1 MAGLFGSS
9 ALFLGMASCS
19 RKKDGVLVEV
29 SEPLAN
35 AGVEVRDW
43 RRNGPSS
50 ISIQLFSVTAIPG
63 NSWTL
68 TIYDKD
74 DRMLGT
80 SDRLTGPRMRERDTI
95 WLRFDVP
102 KVVGMERAERLVVGL
117 ELPAQEIRS

>member
-1 MAGLFGSS
+1 GG
-9 ALFLGMASCS
+9 GG
-19 RKKDGVLVEV
+19 GVRG
-29 SEPLAN
+29 ATAD
-35 AGVEVRDW
+35 AGVEWRGWMKNGLGSVR
-43 RRNGPSS
+43 
-50 ISIQLFSVTAIPG
+50 IQLFSVRAISG
-63 NSWTL
+63 ISWTL

-102 KVVGMERAERLVVGL
+102 RVVGMERAERLVVGL